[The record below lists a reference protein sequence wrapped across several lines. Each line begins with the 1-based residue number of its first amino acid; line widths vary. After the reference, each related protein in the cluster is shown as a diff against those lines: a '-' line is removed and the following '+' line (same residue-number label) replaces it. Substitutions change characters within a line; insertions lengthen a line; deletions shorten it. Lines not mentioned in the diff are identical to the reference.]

1 MGVDRYWEAQ
11 DELQQCPAKLAA
23 ANARIAELERDISAF
38 RARVE
43 ASERIVAGMTRARDE
58 MLSAQTLDEERVRK
72 IVLGILFDLLPGDAM
87 VDLADAIANRAARQ
101 LAGTAVRLD
110 DQQLADVSN
119 AISDLERG
127 SRGRM
132 PYDLTVRDI
141 LLRLLATVRP

>member
-1 MGVDRYWEAQ
+1 MSDLTDEELASIERSLGGPSNVMTSRSETCRMVAEIKRHRAAQ
-11 DELQQCPAKLAA
+11 A
-23 ANARIAELERDISAF
+23 
-38 RARVE
+38 
-43 ASERIVAGMTRARDE
+43 
-58 MLSAQTLDEERVRK
+58 LDEEGVRK
-72 IVLGILFDLLPGDAM
+72 IVLGILFDLLPGDVK

-101 LAGTAVRLD
+101 LAGAAVRLD

-132 PYDLTVRDI
+132 PYDLTVRDV